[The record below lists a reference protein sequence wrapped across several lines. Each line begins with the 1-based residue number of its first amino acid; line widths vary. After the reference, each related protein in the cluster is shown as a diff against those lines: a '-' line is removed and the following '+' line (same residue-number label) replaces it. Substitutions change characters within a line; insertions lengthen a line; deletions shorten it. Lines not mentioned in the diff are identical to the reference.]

1 MSLVV
6 GVCATGLRHDAA
18 GVRMALVESS
28 AYADA
33 EAPSIDLG
41 TWPSNRKVSHGHGY
55 RTRQNSRTRSS
66 PAGTPMTYM
75 HEEGKKEQDAEAVLM
90 RPSLCGAAVSL
101 WCGLLLVRPSLVRP
115 FLVRPSLWW
124 LFWCGLLFGVAFSL
138 VRPALRCTLLFG
150 APFSFWC
157 ALLFLVRPSREGPR
171 KETQS
176 LH

>member
-1 MSLVV
+1 
-6 GVCATGLRHDAA
+6 
-18 GVRMALVESS
+18 
-28 AYADA
+28 
-33 EAPSIDLG
+33 
-41 TWPSNRKVSHGHGY
+41 
-55 RTRQNSRTRSS
+55 
-66 PAGTPMTYM
+66 M

-101 WCGLLLVRPSLVRP
+101 WCGLLFGAAVFGAAVFGAAFSVVALLVRPSL
-115 FLVRPSLWW
+115 
-124 LFWCGLLFGVAFSL
+124 WCGLLFGVAFSL